1 MKAALQKSG
10 FFEPCGIE
18 QFMIELGNYN
28 TLKILR
34 ETGVGLFLGDDDV
47 DDLLLP
53 SKYVPANF
61 KIGDDIN
68 VFCYLDH
75 EERPIATTL
84 QPLIKRNTFGYL
96 RVAEVNDFGAFMDWG
111 LEKHLLVPFREQ
123 QTKMI
128 AGNSYVVF
136 CYLDEKTFR
145 LVASSR
151 LNKFVKSE
159 DISLIP
165 NEEVD
170 LLVSRQSELGWDV
183 IINNLYQG
191 LVFANEVFQP
201 VKVGAT
207 LKGYVKK
214 IREDNKIDIVLKPI
228 GYSALEPAAK
238 QIFEQL
244 ELAGGYIS
252 LHDKSSPEEIQE
264 MFRMS
269 KKTFKKAIGSL
280 YRDRKIE
287 IKNDGIYRV

>member
-1 MKAALQKSG
+1 
-10 FFEPCGIE
+10 
-18 QFMIELGNYN
+18 MIELGNYN

-53 SKYVPANF
+53 LKYIPDEFN
-61 KIGDDIN
+61 IGDDIN

-84 QPLIKRNTFGYL
+84 KPLIKRNTFGWL
-96 RVAEVNDFGAFMDWG
+96 RVAEVNEFGAFLDWG

-128 AGNSYVVF
+128 EGESYVVF
-136 CYLDEKTFR
+136 CYLDEKSFR

-151 LNKFVKSE
+151 LNKFAKNE
-159 DISLIP
+159 DISLSP
-165 NEEVD
+165 KDEVD

-183 IINNLYQG
+183 IINNKYQG
-191 LVFANEVFQP
+191 LVFKSEVFQP
-201 VKVGAT
+201 MKIGAT

-214 IREDNKIDIVLKPI
+214 IREDSKVDIVLKPI
-228 GYSALEPAAK
+228 GHMALEPAAK

-252 LHDKSSPEEIQE
+252 LHDKSAPEEIKE
-264 MFRMS
+264 MFQMS
-269 KKTFKKAIGSL
+269 KKTFKKAIGAL

-287 IKNDGIYRV
+287 IKDDGIYSV